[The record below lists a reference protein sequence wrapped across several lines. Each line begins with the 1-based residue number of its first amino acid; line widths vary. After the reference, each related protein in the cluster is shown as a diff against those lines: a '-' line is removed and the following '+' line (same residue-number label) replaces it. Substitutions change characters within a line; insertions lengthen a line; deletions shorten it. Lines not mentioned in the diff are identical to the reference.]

1 MIFPIFE
8 FSVDLTAPDDLNTS
22 QLSSS
27 IQKRKV
33 RPALIA
39 DDDNDED
46 IEAVKAK
53 PKKKEKPKLKSV
65 DIDEMGSREHL
76 KTKQQIEDLRKEH
89 GDKWLHEKCASKV
102 QEVMGMQVQSDQKTT
117 EEKLEDI
124 FGLNDIAAIN
134 RNQTS
139 TPVQELGP
147 NAQSTST
154 SSHLDVR
161 IFLILIKLCHFVSYL
176 NLIVYFFRQQQF
188 YSAESSKNDF
198 KSIANSEDSS
208 TTLKSAE
215 NVRMDESMESMEK
228 TMFRSVHENLTNLY
242 STTENEP
249 EQLSDSE
256 ENETIYLVT
265 NQSNK
270 NMQILLIVSDQS
282 IREKNDMTG
291 KTINKWTMTML
302 ESCERISSDVVRIR
316 FDTIKRDKRERVYQ
330 LEKDEGRKLDD
341 FLRNVLAQ
349 RPLSDIITIFRC
361 ITCTLQFSL
370 EKLPR
375 KNGKRFAFKV

>member
-1 MIFPIFE
+1 M
-8 FSVDLTAPDDLNTS
+8 NTS